1 MYSQSLRKFVLVDFG
16 IMQSIKEN
24 IGEKTRTWREGT
36 PKYMSPDMLSQKE
49 GIIGIVDVYYNDLF
63 GL

>member
-1 MYSQSLRKFVLVDFG
+1 VDFG